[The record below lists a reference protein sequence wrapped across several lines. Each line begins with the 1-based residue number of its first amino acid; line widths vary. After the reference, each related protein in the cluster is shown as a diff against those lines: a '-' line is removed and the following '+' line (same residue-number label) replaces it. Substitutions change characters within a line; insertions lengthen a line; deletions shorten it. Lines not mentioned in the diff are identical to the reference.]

1 MKCLTGLI
9 CAGVL
14 ASVVVSGGPAHASRC
29 SDAHSAG
36 RTAIAAAESAES
48 ETRRLIRDRAPA
60 AQRLRVIDLEISQRM
75 AATTS
80 FMEAMDY
87 CSFSAKQSDRRALD
101 LQARINRNLKRLK
114 EARCQRLGFQARA
127 LVDVAATYHK
137 APPERRHAIRDEFYK
152 GHNKLKDGLTSACPD
167 GRKQLDMQLAKIEHY
182 ALTLRPN
189 AAEAS
194 SPDARQDEEFR
205 KALRLYRKQ
214 DYRAAATGFR
224 LVAEDGHA
232 RAQYYLGRL
241 HMEGWGV
248 RKSDDMA
255 LSWFKRSAEQGD
267 PAGQNSLGL
276 MYDLGRGVPEDDA
289 KAVKWYARAANQGLP
304 FAQTNLGEMY
314 EQGQGVRRD
323 LNTAVKLYRTAA
335 DHGHL
340 RAHYRLG
347 RVYERGL
354 GVKKDLVTAIT
365 FYRRAAD
372 KGYKP
377 AQQALAA
384 LGG

>member
-1 MKCLTGLI
+1 MRCLTGLF

-14 ASVVVSGGPAHASRC
+14 ASILVSGGPAHASRC
-29 SDAHSAG
+29 SDAHSAA
-36 RTAIAAAESAES
+36 RTAISAAEAAQS
-48 ETRRLIRDRAPA
+48 EARRLIRERAPA
-60 AQRLRVIDLEISQRM
+60 ARRLDIIDTEIAQRM
-75 AATTS
+75 TAGTA
-80 FMEAMDY
+80 FQQAMEF
-87 CSFSAKQSDRRALD
+87 CSFAAKASDQRALD
-101 LQARINRNLKRLK
+101 LQARINRNTKRLK
-114 EARCQRLGFQARA
+114 EARCQRLGFQARS

-137 APPERRHAIRDEFYK
+137 SAPDQRQAIREEFYR
-152 GHNKLKDGLTSACPD
+152 GHNKLKDGLASACPD
-167 GRKQLDMQLAKIEHY
+167 SRKHLDMQLAKIEHY

-189 AAEAS
+189 ATDTS
-194 SPDARQDEEFR
+194 NPDARHDEAFR
-205 KALRLYRKQ
+205 KALRHYRKEN
-214 DYRAAATGFR
+214 YRAAADGFQSA
-224 LVAEDGHA
+224 AEDGHA

-248 RKSDDMA
+248 RKSDDLA
-255 LSWFKRSAEQGD
+255 LSWFKKSAEQGD

-276 MYDLGRGVPEDDA
+276 MYDLGRGVAEDDA

-323 LNTAVKLYRTAA
+323 LDAAVKLYRTAA

-347 RVYERGL
+347 RAYERGL